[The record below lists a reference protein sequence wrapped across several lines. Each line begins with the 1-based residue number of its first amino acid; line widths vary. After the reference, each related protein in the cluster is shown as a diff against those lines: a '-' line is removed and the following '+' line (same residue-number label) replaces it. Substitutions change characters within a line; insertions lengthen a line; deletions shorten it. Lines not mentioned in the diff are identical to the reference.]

1 VFFLTRDP
9 SIATARRLSRTVI
22 RRAGRHARA
31 NPGVTRGLDPRVHLL
46 PKNFCEEDGLHRNSG
61 LPELRNM
68 MRRTSGKPDVRVK
81 PGNDRGR
88 AAVEPNAIS

>member
-1 VFFLTRDP
+1 
-9 SIATARRLSRTVI
+9 
-22 RRAGRHARA
+22 
-31 NPGVTRGLDPRVHLL
+31 
-46 PKNFCEEDGLHRNSG
+46 LHRNSG

-68 MRRTSGKPDVRVK
+68 VRRTSGKPDVRVK